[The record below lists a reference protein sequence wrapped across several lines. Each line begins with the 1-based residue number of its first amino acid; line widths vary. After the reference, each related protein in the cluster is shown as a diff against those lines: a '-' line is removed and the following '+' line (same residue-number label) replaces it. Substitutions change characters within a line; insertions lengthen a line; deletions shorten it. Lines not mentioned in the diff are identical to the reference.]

1 MTTVIVTGVT
11 ALHAGISYH
20 RRLRRYMVELTG
32 EGISVEFVL
41 TADQV
46 ARLLTEFRQQERKV
60 EEVREPVGART
71 QEDPQS

>member
-32 EGISVEFVL
+32 EGISVEVVL
-41 TADQV
+41 TTDQV
-46 ARLLTEFRQQERKV
+46 AGLLSEFRQQEHKV
-60 EEVREPVGART
+60 QEVREPVGARA
-71 QEDPQS
+71 QEEPQP